1 MTVVYL
7 DVLFLLNFVVDYI
20 LLLSAGRLTGEAI
33 HRGRLA
39 LGAALGAGYAA
50 AVFLPHMGFLLHP
63 LCKLG
68 AALLTLLVSYGES
81 RRLLRVTLAFFG
93 VSAALSG
100 GILAVELLGGRGLTL
115 ENGVLYSTMDL
126 RLVLL
131 SAAGCYVVITLA
143 FQRLGRHSRAAG
155 ELVPVILA
163 LGGRKVA
170 LTALVDTG
178 NTLTDP
184 VTGRPVMVAEGARVS
199 ALFPPGCRPEAGEL
213 RDPPSALERLGRGAL
228 AGRVRLLPYRTVG
241 VECGLL
247 LAVRL
252 DSAQVGNE
260 ACPGLLLALS
270 PGPLTDGGGYCA
282 LIGS

>member
-1 MTVVYL
+1 MRVVYL
-7 DVLFLLNFVVDYI
+7 DMLFLLNFVVDYI
-20 LLLSAGRLTGEAI
+20 LLLSAGRLTGEAL

-50 AVFLPHMGFLLHP
+50 AVFLPGMGFLLHP

-68 AALLTLLVSYGES
+68 AAVLTLLVGYGHS
-81 RRLLRVTLAFFG
+81 RRLVRVGLAFFG

-100 GILAVELLGGRGLTL
+100 GILAVELLGGQGLTL
-115 ENGVLYSTMDL
+115 KNGILYSTMDL
-126 RLVLL
+126 RMVLL

-143 FQRLGRHSRAAG
+143 FQRLGRHSKASG
-155 ELVPVILA
+155 ELVPVILT

-184 VTGRPVMVAEGARVS
+184 VSGRPVMVAEGERVC
-199 ALFPPGCRPEAGEL
+199 ALFPPGCRPEPGDL
-213 RDPPSALERLGRGAL
+213 RDPAAALERLGAGQM
-228 AGRVRLLPYRTVG
+228 AGRFRLLPYQTVG
-241 VECGLL
+241 VACGLL

-252 DSAQVGNE
+252 DSARVGQE
-260 ACPGLLLALS
+260 EHPGLLLALS
-270 PGPLTDGGGYCA
+270 PNPLTDGGGYSA